1 MKTNMGISQE
11 GLHHGALFLDL
22 CHLILPCW
30 RKNLNSN
37 VMNSAG
43 FWMKIGG

>member
-37 VMNSAG
+37 VMSSAG